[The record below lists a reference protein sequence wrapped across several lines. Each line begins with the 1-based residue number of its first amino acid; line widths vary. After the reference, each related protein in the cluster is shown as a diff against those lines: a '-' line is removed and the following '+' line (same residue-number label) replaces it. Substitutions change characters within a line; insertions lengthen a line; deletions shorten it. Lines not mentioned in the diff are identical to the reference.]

1 MMNDKRGSTN
11 RRSLL
16 IFYTLQGPTAKLEI
30 FNDKIRL
37 IKKTW
42 VKLLSKTEPSDTWF
56 IRDLSEFEI
65 TVPKFLFFSGKI
77 EWTTFSGQKG
87 TFRFT
92 TNALMTKKIE
102 TYLQKRVL
110 KNYQALEGGQHPKFS
125 ENAEG
130 AQLAA

>member
-1 MMNDKRGSTN
+1 M
-11 RRSLL
+11 
-16 IFYTLQGPTAKLEI
+16 IFYTLRGPTAKLEI
-30 FNDKIRL
+30 YNDKIRL

-42 VKLLSKTEPSDTWF
+42 VKLLSKKESSDTWF
-56 IRDLSEFEI
+56 ISDLSEFEI

-87 TFRFT
+87 SFRFT

-110 KNYQALEGGQHPKFS
+110 KNYQALEGRYSPNYCENS
-125 ENAEG
+125 ESP
-130 AQLAA
+130 QLAA